1 MKRTLAILMC
11 ALALVAGACGAS
23 GDEDGAVEE
32 EESGQSEQ
40 GGGESA
46 EAWGDLE
53 SPCGEGDATV
63 AEGEGPATDKLLL
76 GVANDRTAEVRP
88 GLNAEF
94 WDGATAF
101 AEWCNAQ
108 GGIAGLP
115 IELVDLDGQVLNV
128 EAAMTKACTG
138 VFAMVGGG
146 YAMDDL
152 EFSGKEGSDFH
163 ECGLIDVP
171 AYAVSVAKALSNGQV
186 QPLPNPSNAKGTQW
200 ITDFKEL
207 YPEESKKSVVVY
219 SKDLPSLEAIK
230 VQWAVLVEE
239 VGGIENLSP
248 ITYPLVVTDWGPY
261 ADAVIDSGAT
271 SIFWIGEPGNIAS
284 LLQALEQ
291 KEWDGIVVAEA
302 NIYDAV
308 FLETAGA
315 AANENIIVRMAF
327 HTFEEA
333 GEFPAVQQYLDNL
346 QEHVP
351 DGKSALLGMQGTSA
365 FLLFATAA
373 KTCAEKNDGVIDRS
387 CILTEAAAIEDWTA
401 GGMHAPTNPGVEEP
415 PECGMFVTV
424 KDGEWTRLH
433 PELGGENDDDD
444 GFHCPPDSI
453 VKVPD
458 DMVPGE
464 GAVDPDREI

>member
-23 GDEDGAVEE
+23 GDEEGAVEE

-40 GGGESA
+40 GGSQGGGDG
-46 EAWGDLE
+46 WGDLE

-63 AEGEGPATDKLLL
+63 AEGEGPATDKLML

-171 AYAVSVAKALSNGQV
+171 AYAVSVAKSLSNGQV

-200 ITDFKEL
+200 ITDFQQL
-207 YPEESKKSVVVY
+207 YPEESKKAIVVY

-230 VQWAVLVEE
+230 VQWDVLVEE

-261 ADAVIDSGAT
+261 ADAVIESGAT

-284 LLQALEQ
+284 LMQALEQ
-291 KEWDGIVVAEA
+291 KEWEGIVVAEA
-302 NIYDAV
+302 NIYDDV

-327 HTFEEA
+327 HLFEEA
-333 GEFPAVQQYLDNL
+333 DQWPAVQQYLDNL
-346 QEHVP
+346 EEHVP
-351 DGKSALLGMQGTSA
+351 GGKSALLGMQGTSA

-373 KTCAEKNDGVIDRS
+373 NTCAEKNDGVIDRN

-401 GGMHAPTNPGVEEP
+401 GGMHSPTNPGVEEP

-424 KDGEWTRLH
+424 KDGEWVRLY
-433 PELGGENDDDD
+433 PELEGENDDQD
-444 GFHCPPDSI
+444 GFHCPKDSI
-453 VKVPD
+453 ATVTEKLPA
-458 DMVPGE
+458 E
-464 GAVDPDREI
+464 GAIDPSRPI